1 MDEALLAELGRVLG
15 DRMLS
20 HESDDVPTVCIRASD
35 LYDTVEAL
43 YNDETLAYRFL
54 TDLFGMHYPA
64 EGGKSEELGLQVLL
78 CNMRTSTRL
87 RLSCR
92 FSIDSP
98 EVASLTPLFP
108 AANWLERETY
118 DFFGI
123 RFKGHPNLKR
133 ILNIESMSVFPMRK
147 DFPLEDQSREDKDDR
162 MFGR

>member
-64 EGGKSEELGLQVLL
+64 EDGKSEELGLQVLL